1 MQIIYDYIRCI
12 RDIRRYSDR
21 TVQIYEE
28 SLLMFVSI
36 VHHDEAVSDK
46 VLLDSLNV
54 SELRSYMVTLME
66 DRGMSPRTV
75 RLHMSALSSFC
86 TYLVKK
92 DIMKSNPVRQLTKP
106 KVGKRLPEYYRQEA
120 MAEYFGRVD
129 EEYSVKELDAFISLI
144 DRKDGMECDADAD
157 DSLKR
162 IYEQRLS
169 RLIIS
174 FLYATGVRRSELIKL
189 NLGDVDFGRKVAK
202 VSGKGNKMREIPLL
216 DSLCEEILLYLKAV
230 GALFRKERSLKEP
243 LFVTYS
249 GIRLYPVYVDRV
261 VKKELGG
268 VKGITGRKSPHVLR
282 HSLATDLMNSE
293 TGLNSIKE
301 LLGHASLATTQVYT
315 HTSIARLKDIYKQ
328 AHPRAKNGGKN
339 GD

>member
-1 MQIIYDYIRCI
+1 MQIIYDYIRYI

-28 SLLMFVSI
+28 SLLMFVSV

-46 VLLDSLNV
+46 VLADSLNV

-120 MAEYFGRVD
+120 MAEYFGHTEVYAS
-129 EEYSVKELDAFISLI
+129 EEWLDAFISSI
-144 DRKDGMECDADAD
+144 ET
-157 DSLKR
+157 DSAKI

-230 GALFRKERSLKEP
+230 GALLRKERSLKEP